1 MTSSAAAA
9 SASIPA
15 RPVAAG
21 SKARLTVHLDAI
33 ADNWRAL
40 AAKAPTAEAAA
51 VVKADAYGA
60 GLAPA
65 ASALHE
71 AGARTFF
78 VAQAGE
84 GAALRETLGPG
95 PAIYVFNG
103 YMPDDAPAF
112 RGTDL
117 RPVLSSP
124 FQVEAWLAA
133 RDDIRPTSGP
143 GLHIESGINRLGFT
157 AAELDALRADPPEGL
172 DLTLVMSHL
181 ANADE
186 PANSMNARQRGAFLG
201 RSELASRIAPGARR
215 SLAATGG
222 TLLGAPFHFDLVRPG
237 VGLYGGEPFVDA
249 RHVVTLMVPFLQVRE
264 IPAGES
270 VGYGATWTA
279 RRPSRIGV
287 LPIGYADGFF
297 RGMTNARTFLRGRP
311 GPVVGRVSMDM
322 ITVDLTDH
330 ADAEPGMMLEILGP
344 HQSVDQLAACADTIG
359 YEVLTALGARF
370 ARRYTGADA

>member
-1 MTSSAAAA
+1 MTLSESLRPAAPVAA
-9 SASIPA
+9 Q
-15 RPVAAG
+15 PVAAG

-33 ADNWRAL
+33 VANWRAL
-40 AAKAPTAEAAA
+40 AALAPTAEAAA
-51 VVKADAYGA
+51 VVKADAYGT
-60 GLAPA
+60 GLRATA
-65 ASALHE
+65 TALLD

-84 GAALRETLGPG
+84 GAALREILGPG

-103 YMPDDAPAF
+103 YLPDDAPAF

-124 FQVEAWLAA
+124 FQVAAWTGA

-172 DLTLVMSHL
+172 DLSLIMSHL

-186 PANSMNARQRGAFLG
+186 PANSMNARQRGAFAG
-201 RSELASRIAPGARR
+201 RSELAARIAPNARR

-222 TLLGAPFHFDLVRPG
+222 TLLGEAFHFDLVRPG
-237 VGLYGGEPFVDA
+237 IGLYGGEPFMDA
-249 RHVVTLMVPFLQVRE
+249 RPVVTLEAPFLQVRE
-264 IPAGES
+264 IPVGDS
-270 VGYGATWTA
+270 VGYGAAWTA

-287 LPIGYADGFF
+287 LPVGYADGLHRLSKGFHVYVD
-297 RGMTNARTFLRGRP
+297 GRAA
-311 GPVVGRVSMDM
+311 PVVGRVSMDM
-322 ITVDLTDH
+322 ITVDLTDLPEP
-330 ADAEPGMMLEILGP
+330 APGAFAELLGP
-344 HQSVDQLAACADTIG
+344 HQSVDRLAAASGTTG
-359 YEVLTALGARF
+359 YEVLTALGP
-370 ARRYTGADA
+370 RYLRQYS

>member
-51 VVKADAYGA
+51 VVKADAYGT

-65 ASALHE
+65 ATALRD

-287 LPIGYADGFF
+287 LPIGYADGLHRLSKDFDVYV
-297 RGMTNARTFLRGRP
+297 NGRP
-311 GPVVGRVSMDM
+311 APVAGRVSMDM
-322 ITVDLTDH
+322 ITVDLTDIP
-330 ADAEPGMMLEILGP
+330 EPSPGEFAEILGP
-344 HQSVDQLAACADTIG
+344 NQSVDRLAAASGTTG
-359 YEVLTALGARF
+359 YEVLTGLGARYLRTYEK
-370 ARRYTGADA
+370 AGA